1 MSEVANHPNITV
13 LLLDPAS
20 RNELETTVNTVK
32 TLLNGE
38 NLNVL
43 VNAGDVGLE
52 PSSGSTPEQT
62 VQGYNTHLFAS
73 RTLSLALEDQLIAS
87 RGAII
92 NLTSVEM
99 REHERSISKLAVI
112 LYIVRSTDEMASEPP
127 CHKWRHYGRY
137 EFPSL

>member
-1 MSEVANHPNITV
+1 M
-13 LLLDPAS
+13 DM
-20 RNELETTVNTVK
+20 VK

-38 NLNVL
+38 TLNAL

-52 PSSGSTPEQT
+52 PPSGSTPEQT

-73 RTLSLALEDQLIAS
+73 RTLSLALEDLLIAS
-87 RGAII
+87 HGAII

-112 LYIVRSTDEMASEPP
+112 LYTVRSADEMASEPP
-127 CHKWRHYGRY
+127 CHEWRHYGHY